1 MSRYLIDRIAATPNV
16 ELLTDTEVMALG
28 GADQGSALHWV
39 RWRNRRT
46 GGEEHRGRAP
56 KGTKCHVEQQKDARE
71 AERHHDR
78 ESLRGRLQ
86 AFELAAPFEV
96 IARRQLHLRD
106 LLLRFGDKG
115 ARITAFQV
123 HLHDDAPLAILAADL
138 VQALDRKS
146 TRDLGERNLP
156 PQTAFL
162 RKQDRHHAEALAVDD

>member
-1 MSRYLIDRIAATPNV
+1 MRISDWSSDV
-16 ELLTDTEVMALG
+16 CSSDL
-28 GADQGSALHWV
+28 
-39 RWRNRRT
+39 
-46 GGEEHRGRAP
+46 
-56 KGTKCHVEQQKDARE
+56 VEQQKDARE

-138 VQALDRKS
+138 VQAF
-146 TRDLGERNLP
+146 GETDQIGRASWRESVC
-156 PQTAFL
+156 QS
-162 RKQDRHHAEALAVDD
+162 V